1 MKKRT
6 GGKGRRLK
14 SGARLIPHE
23 EVRDRLLAD
32 PETRFHFD
40 QLQIGRQLGTALAT
54 ARKSAGLTQLQVAKR
69 AGTSQP
75 YVASLEAGRRT
86 PSLSTLNRIAG
97 AVGLR
102 LTVGLQAGKATRA
115 A

>member
-1 MKKRT
+1 MKAKT
-6 GGKGRRLK
+6 KGGRRLK

-23 EVRDRLLAD
+23 QVRDRLLSD

-40 QLQIGRQLGTALAT
+40 RLQIGRQLGDVIAA
-54 ARKSAGLTQLQVAKR
+54 ARRNAKLTQLQVARR

-75 YVASLEAGRRT
+75 YVASLEAGRRV
-86 PSLSTLNRIAG
+86 PSFSTLNRIAN

-102 LTVGLQAGKATRA
+102 LTLGFQSGRPA
-115 A
+115 

>member
-1 MKKRT
+1 MKKRNAAE
-6 GGKGRRLK
+6 GRRLK

-40 QLQIGRQLGTALAT
+40 RLQIGRQLGNALAT
-54 ARKSAGLTQLQVAKR
+54 ARKSAGLTQTQVAKR
-69 AGTSQP
+69 AKTSQP
-75 YVASLEAGRRT
+75 YVASLEAGRRM
-86 PSLSTLNRIAG
+86 PSLSTLHRIAS

-102 LTVGLQAGKATRA
+102 LTVELQAGKATRA

>member
-1 MKKRT
+1 MKKRNA
-6 GGKGRRLK
+6 GEGRRLK
-14 SGARLIPHE
+14 SGARLIPYE

-40 QLQIGRQLGTALAT
+40 RLQISRQLGIAIAT
-54 ARKSAGLTQLQVAKR
+54 ARKSAGLTQTQVAKR
-69 AGTSQP
+69 AKTSQP
-75 YVASLEAGRRT
+75 YVASLEAGRRM
-86 PSLSTLNRIAG
+86 PSLSTLHRIAG

-102 LTVGLQAGKATRA
+102 LTVELKAGKAKRA